1 MLACLGTLPNV
12 DKLERLSYHELEK
25 HRIPS
30 KVFAS
35 GPSGRGSR
43 ENRETGAKPVRSR
56 HCNRTQG
63 FESQET
69 CLGWRNPPSRKG
81 HGDSVP
87 IHLAVVETVFLRI
100 SDAVTRIAGGAPLA
114 MAYRA
119 VNTLDSIAQCATPVL
134 RMGLRQVGLRNE
146 LCFGPVNGDTVWL
159 VLTLLGGATLRRQ
172 VHRHP
177 SLNAGIP
184 EARMAGVLGV
194 RLGGRDFCG
203 GVSLLRAELGE
214 STRPLNAEGIVRAVG
229 VVRWCGVLVG
239 LAALAEFWP

>member
-1 MLACLGTLPNV
+1 MAQSAFE
-12 DKLERLSYHELEK
+12 ERSWRFCSYPFGRRRDGLLTYIGRRHEDCW
-25 HRIPS
+25 RRS
-30 KVFAS
+30 TGDGV
-35 GPSGRGSR
+35 PSG
-43 ENRETGAKPVRSR
+43 EYA
-56 HCNRTQG
+56 G
-63 FESQET
+63 F
-69 CLGWRNPPSRKG
+69 
-81 HGDSVP
+81 HG
-87 IHLAVVETVFLRI
+87 R
-100 SDAVTRIAGGAPLA
+100 
-114 MAYRA
+114 
-119 VNTLDSIAQCATPVL
+119 IAQCATPVL
-134 RMGLRQVGLRNE
+134 RMGLRQVGLGNE

-229 VVRWCGVLVG
+229 VVRWCGVLVV
-239 LAALAEFWP
+239 LAALALR